1 MAAFEIERPFLAVPG
16 PRLRSSAASRIGA
29 ALVLAT
35 VVVLTAQ
42 LLPSQRARGHGTPQP
57 RGSGKIIA
65 FAIFLLNKIDV
76 SRFSGPEQFLLA
88 RRSFL

>member
-57 RGSGKIIA
+57 RGSGIA
-65 FAIFLLNKIDV
+65 PRDLWNASLSGFVWCILV
-76 SRFSGPEQFLLA
+76 SGIPSAP
-88 RRSFL
+88 